1 MVVDNDLLEPLLR
14 FLLLPCLIGF
24 ILAVVTF
31 YYDYLVTR
39 RSKERENR
47 LEQLQ
52 LARETYLN
60 IISDMEDL
68 FSLMKYSAW
77 NVAWRKARP
86 AGIFSADLID
96 EDETKW
102 RIFDDALREWR
113 RKKIRYRADLE
124 TYFGKKETSGRQFRI
139 IDAVMEKLSYEIWL
153 IYHGVPNNPNV
164 FMEHYVQPIEEAYDS
179 IFNCIMKANQ
189 QTISKEQEENVHQIT
204 SSAFDDLEE
213 KIIKLCS
220 EMAESLKKE
229 NVGNLRKPKLQRQI
243 RS

>member
-1 MVVDNDLLEPLLR
+1 MVVNNDVLNPLLQN
-14 FLLLPCLIGF
+14 LLLPVLIGF
-24 ILAVVTF
+24 VLAVITF

-39 RSKERENR
+39 RTTERENR

-60 IISDMEDL
+60 ITAHMEDL

-86 AGIFSADLID
+86 VGIFSPDLID

-124 TYFGKKETSGRQFRI
+124 IYYGKKETAVRQFRL
-139 IDAVMEKLSYEIWL
+139 IDAVMEKLSYELWL

-189 QTISKEQEENVHQIT
+189 ETITKEQEENVHQIT

-213 KIIKLCS
+213 KIGKLCI